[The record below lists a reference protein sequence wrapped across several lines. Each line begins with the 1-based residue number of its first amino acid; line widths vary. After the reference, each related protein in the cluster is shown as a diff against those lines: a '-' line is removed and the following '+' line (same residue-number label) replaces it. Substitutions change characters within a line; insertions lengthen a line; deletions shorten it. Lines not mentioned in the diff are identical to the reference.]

1 MTSLG
6 DAVIRIKK
14 AVNNGTAPSAFK
26 LIAKGVRSPVDL
38 SCEIVKW
45 FETIDDEAVAA
56 LDAEIIRCC
65 RTCATAV
72 HDYQFHGL
80 KKAAAAMLKR
90 LPPPPEAANAE
101 TPPPK
106 AAIAEIQT
114 PKSASEAAADAPKE
128 G

>member
-6 DAVIRIKK
+6 DAVIRIEK
-14 AVNNGTAPSAFK
+14 AVKNGTAPAAFK
-26 LIAKGVRSPVDL
+26 LIAKRARSPVDL

-56 LDAEIIRCC
+56 LDEEIIRCC

-72 HDYQFHGL
+72 HDYQLHGL
-80 KKAAAAMLKR
+80 EKAAAVMLKR
-90 LPPPPEAANAE
+90 LPPPP
-101 TPPPK
+101 K
-106 AAIAEIQT
+106 AT
-114 PKSASEAAADAPKE
+114 SEAAAYAPKE